1 MSVFVFKVFANLR
14 EFIGTLN
21 MLNPTAEINLEE
33 ELQVEQKLVN
43 MNRLNLIESLWSF
56 KPPNLSTKSAVYKW
70 YDSFKEQTKQIES
83 INTNYVNKLKENY
96 ELSNQKIIYEIE
108 SRVDY
113 LVKNHIIDGEH
124 TRETLQEKL
133 LPIWSAKQR
142 EIEEHIEAVEVT
154 NLIVKRKIVFPP
166 KQMWFSSLLE

>member
-1 MSVFVFKVFANLR
+1 MRLVLLNLSVIFGKLFHHLR

-43 MNRLNLIESLWSF
+43 MNRLSLIESLRSF
-56 KPPNLSTKSAVYKW
+56 KPPNASTKSAVYKW

-83 INTNYVNKLKENY
+83 INANYVDKLKANY
-96 ELSNQKIIYEIE
+96 ELSNQKIISEIE

-113 LVKNHIIDGEH
+113 LLKNQIIDGEH
-124 TRETLQEKL
+124 TRETLQENL

-142 EIEEHIEAVEVT
+142 EIEEHIEAVEV
-154 NLIVKRKIVFPP
+154 NMNMICK
-166 KQMWFSSLLE
+166 

>member
-56 KPPNLSTKSAVYKW
+56 KPPNLSTKSACLLML
-70 YDSFKEQTKQIES
+70 ER
-83 INTNYVNKLKENY
+83 
-96 ELSNQKIIYEIE
+96 SN
-108 SRVDY
+108 
-113 LVKNHIIDGEH
+113 
-124 TRETLQEKL
+124 
-133 LPIWSAKQR
+133 
-142 EIEEHIEAVEVT
+142 
-154 NLIVKRKIVFPP
+154 
-166 KQMWFSSLLE
+166 